1 MTPQQILLFGDGSH
15 LFRTIG
21 WVLEYKGF
29 RVKAAASPEAAIEA
43 LVKKNFDLVIA
54 RVTMGERDGIEVLKR
69 AKKLNPQAKVMV
81 VSDNH
86 DVTFPLETYEIEVDD
101 YLLMP
106 ISPLELWRRVSS
118 CLEVAAEADQSPEER
133 SRQLN
138 GGVWKRLMLMVH
150 DIRGGLVS
158 TEASLKLLQRGA
170 YGPVAEQMA
179 GKLEEMTARV
189 KNLTCLTEEFVGRA
203 TGGGRE
209 IGSDREALDL
219 QADVIAPV
227 LQEFSA
233 EIRDR
238 RITINNHLSS
248 SRAAA
253 IPIKGSR
260 SGLQSVFRN
269 LLANAI
275 QYGGRGCA
283 IAVDLETQGDHWRL
297 KVSNSGRPIPEENRS
312 RLFRLGSKVRRVD
325 RSGGLG
331 LGLYLSRDVVQ
342 NHGGDLWYEAKGD
355 GSNFVVS
362 LPQH

>member
-29 RVKAAASPEAAIEA
+29 RVRAAASPEAAIEA

-69 AKKLNPQAKVMV
+69 AKKFNPRVKVMV
-81 VSDNH
+81 ISGSH
-86 DVTFPLETYEIEVDD
+86 DVTFPPEAYEIEVDD

-118 CLEVAAEADQSPEER
+118 CLEVEAEAAQGPEAR
-133 SRQLN
+133 SREVN
-138 GGVWKRLMLMVH
+138 GRVWNRLMLMFH
-150 DIRGGLVS
+150 DLRGGLVS

-170 YGPVAEQMA
+170 CGPVAEQVA
-179 GKLEEMTARV
+179 DKLKEMSARV
-189 KNLTCLTEEFVGRA
+189 KNLTRLTEEFMGRA
-203 TGGGRE
+203 AGGGRE
-209 IGSDREALDL
+209 LASDREILDL
-219 QADVIAPV
+219 QTDVIVPV
-227 LQEFSA
+227 LQEFSG

-238 RITINNHLSS
+238 RITIDNHLGS
-248 SRAAA
+248 SRAEA

-260 SGLQSVFRN
+260 LGLQSVFRN
-269 LLANAI
+269 LLANGI
-275 QYGGRGCA
+275 KYGGRGCTIA
-283 IAVDLETQGDHWRL
+283 IDLETQEDHWRL
-297 KVSNSGRPIPEENRS
+297 KVYNSGRPIPEEYRS
-312 RLFRLGSKVRRVD
+312 RLFRRGSKVRRAD
-325 RSGGLG
+325 RGGGMG

-342 NHGGDLWYEAKGD
+342 NHGGDLWYEARGD